1 MYCMYKCIYVCSH
14 VRMCIYV
21 VAEALDNKKGWLWG
35 SKKGATLLPIG
46 KKDGKKPKGD
56 KQHQKAATIGK

>member
-1 MYCMYKCIYVCSH
+1 MHACMYVCVH
-14 VRMCIYV
+14 A
-21 VAEALDNKKGWLWG
+21 VAEALDNKKGWSWA

-56 KQHQKAATIGK
+56 KQHQKAATLGK

>member
-1 MYCMYKCIYVCSH
+1 MHACMYVCVH
-14 VRMCIYV
+14 A
-21 VAEALDNKKGWLWG
+21 VAEALDNKKGWSWA

-56 KQHQKAATIGK
+56 KQHQKAATLSK